1 MGSGF
6 GRDIL
11 VGRLIVAIGE
21 SSREIEQRVAES
33 SISNE
38 VNRVCLRTCVRV
50 GEKERGGERES
61 RWNSWTCSLPL
72 TTFAALSNKNIKRD
86 CK

>member
-38 VNRVCLRTCVRV
+38 VNRVCLRACVCV
-50 GEKERGGERES
+50 GEKEREDERES

-72 TTFAALSNKNIKRD
+72 SNKNIKRD